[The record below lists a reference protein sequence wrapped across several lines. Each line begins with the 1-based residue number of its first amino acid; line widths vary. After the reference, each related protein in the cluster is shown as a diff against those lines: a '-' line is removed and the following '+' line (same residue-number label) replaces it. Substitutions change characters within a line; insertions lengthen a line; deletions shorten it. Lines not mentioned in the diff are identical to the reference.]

1 MKMGMKF
8 YQLTIV
14 YKKKTNLLR
23 TILSM
28 LTLCVISASAIA
40 DTIKKS
46 GYYFAEPS
54 TREIQ
59 DDDFMNPGFLWVE
72 IGKNLWKK
80 NVLIQN
86 ESFSCQSCHGDPEN
100 MRGISLKYPKVLNE
114 KLINLEQRINL
125 CRTKN
130 MLSEEFDIESKN
142 LLGLSTLITVQ
153 SRGMKQNIEINSDNK
168 DWYELGKKL
177 YFKKIGQMGLSCN
190 QCHDDRV
197 GLNLRAE
204 KVSQGHVNGFPSYL
218 LRWSKVASV
227 HRRIQFCNEQAR
239 AEPYKI
245 FSKEYNALQLYLS
258 WRGNG
263 LSIESPSVRK

>member
-80 NVLIQN
+80 NVLIKN

-114 KLINLEQRINL
+114 KLINLEQRINM
-125 CRTKN
+125 CRKKMN
-130 MLSEEFDIESKN
+130 AKELNSDSKE
-142 LLGLSTLITVQ
+142 LISLSTFISNK
-153 SRGMKQNIEINSDNK
+153 SRIFSRSLMQYINGVPNAPR
-168 DWYELGKKL
+168 
-177 YFKKIGQMGLSCN
+177 SCN
-190 QCHDDRV
+190 
-197 GLNLRAE
+197 
-204 KVSQGHVNGFPSYL
+204 KKP
-218 LRWSKVASV
+218 VAT
-227 HRRIQFCNEQAR
+227 
-239 AEPYKI
+239 K
-245 FSKEYNALQLYLS
+245 
-258 WRGNG
+258 
-263 LSIESPSVRK
+263 